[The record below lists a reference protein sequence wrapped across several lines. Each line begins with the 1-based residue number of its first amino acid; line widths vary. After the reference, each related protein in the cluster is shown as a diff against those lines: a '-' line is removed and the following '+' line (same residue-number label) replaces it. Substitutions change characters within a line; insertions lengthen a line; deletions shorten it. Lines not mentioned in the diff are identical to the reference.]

1 MTKTTA
7 NDRKRKE
14 RERDKA
20 QGLIRRD
27 VKAHVDDWPEIREL
41 ELKLKTNRL
50 KILRLFVFE
59 FAFVEAIT
67 LISFSDF
74 RYMSVI

>member
-27 VKAHVDDWPEIREL
+27 VKAHADDWPEIRAL
-41 ELKLKTNRL
+41 ELRL
-50 KILRLFVFE
+50 RSGRIE
-59 FAFVEAIT
+59 E
-67 LISFSDF
+67 SE
-74 RYMSVI
+74 

>member
-1 MTKTTA
+1 MTAPTP

-27 VKAHVDDWPEIREL
+27 VKAHAEDWPEIRAL
-41 ELKLKTNRL
+41 ELRLKTARESHD
-50 KILRLFVFE
+50 K
-59 FAFVEAIT
+59 T
-67 LISFSDF
+67 
-74 RYMSVI
+74 

>member
-50 KILRLFVFE
+50 KINL
-59 FAFVEAIT
+59 
-67 LISFSDF
+67 D
-74 RYMSVI
+74 